1 MTGGERRVMLLLTT
15 PGVRGSS
22 VAFVKIARG
31 LAERGHAVE
40 LVAGHGEVAEAL
52 QGAGCPVHLVPTGDT
67 GRREVGA
74 VRRLL
79 SRQRTEVVI
88 ADAPRDVR
96 IARYA
101 SLGRRRAILWR
112 HNLHSRALATDILQR
127 WLFGGVQR
135 VLHVSAHSARVL
147 AERSPWLHRPATVI
161 ANGFDLASL
170 SPDPVRG
177 MEFRAAHG
185 IAAEVPFVFTPT
197 SPSPEKALDVAEAAM
212 RHLAG
217 ARAVSWAHLGDGS
230 VRGDHLGVHPLGRLS
245 HAALLDG
252 LRAADV
258 VLLPSPS
265 ELFGNVTAEAMA
277 LGRPVVAASAGAN
290 PEIVGDAGILVA
302 ANDPAAMG
310 DAVALLLDDPAFAAR
325 LGEAARAR
333 IATHFTL
340 EVMVDGYDRVVRDAR

>member
-1 MTGGERRVMLLLTT
+1 MLLLTT

-40 LVAGHGEVAEAL
+40 LVAGQSEVAEAL
-52 QGAGCPVHLVPTGDT
+52 QGSGCPVHLVPTGDT

-147 AERSPWLHRPATVI
+147 AQRSPWLRRPVTVI
-161 ANGFDLASL
+161 PNGFDLATL
-170 SPDPVRG
+170 SPDPVRE
-177 MEFRAAHG
+177 MAFRAAHG
-185 IAAEVPFVFTPT
+185 IAADVPFVFTPT

-217 ARAVSWAHLGDGS
+217 GRAVSWAHLGVGP
-230 VRGDHLGVHPLGRLS
+230 VHRDHLSLHPLGRLS

-258 VLLPSPS
+258 VLLPSPA

-277 LGRPVVAASAGAN
+277 LGRPVVAADAGAN
-290 PEIVGDAGILVA
+290 PEIVGDGGILVA
-302 ANDPAAMG
+302 ADDSAAMSE
-310 DAVALLLDDPAFAAR
+310 AVARLLEDPAFAAR
-325 LGEAARAR
+325 VGEAARAR
-333 IATHFTL
+333 IATRFTL
-340 EVMVDGYDRVVRDAR
+340 EGMVDGYDRVVRDAR